1 MIPFQSK
8 AANPEWDSGLWGRA
22 QAFRRVVRPDMNW
35 SFK

>member
-1 MIPFQSK
+1 MIPIQSK
-8 AANPEWDSGLWGRA
+8 AANPEWDAGLRGLA